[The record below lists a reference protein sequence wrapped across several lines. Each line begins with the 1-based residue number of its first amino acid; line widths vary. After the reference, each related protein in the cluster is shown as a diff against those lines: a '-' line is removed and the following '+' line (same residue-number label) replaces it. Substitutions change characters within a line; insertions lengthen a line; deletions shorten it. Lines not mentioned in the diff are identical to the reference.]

1 MTLRPWILLLAVG
14 CLASA
19 GFSAR
24 GAAAADPVSFRSDL
38 APILLDRC
46 VACHG
51 PKKAEGGY
59 RLDSFERAMKEGD
72 SAAAGFLA
80 SNLEESEAFRRLTS
94 DDEIDRMPAESD
106 PLPAEQIAL
115 FKRWIEEGAK
125 FDGDHPKAEL
135 VTIIPAR
142 THPDP
147 PEAYPFTLPVTSVA
161 FSADGKALLAGG
173 YHELT
178 VWNPEDGTL
187 VRRIKN
193 VGQRTYGL
201 ALSPDGKILA
211 AACGAP
217 GRLGEA
223 RLFNPDNGELLK
235 VLGTTSDVVLDV
247 AFNPAGDR
255 LAVAAADGMLKVFE
269 VATGKLQLTITSHSD
284 WVTAVAWNAD
294 GTKLASASR
303 DKTAKVLDATT
314 GELLATYSGHSQ
326 PVKGVAFHPD
336 GAEVYSSGNDNKIH
350 RWKIADGKKSA
361 EIGFG
366 GEVFKLPLSGEFLF
380 AASADKTVR
389 QFEAKSQKQ
398 IRSLTGHQDWA
409 LSVAYHGATKRLAS
423 GSFDGEIRVWN
434 AEDGKPV
441 ATFLAAP
448 GYQPPAE

>member
-1 MTLRPWILLLAVG
+1 MNSRHWMILLAAC
-14 CLASA
+14 CLAGNFHPVS
-19 GFSAR
+19 FVN
-24 GAAAADPVSFRSDL
+24 AADPVSFRKDI

-59 RLDSFERAMKEGD
+59 RADSFERAMKEGD

-80 SNLEESEAFRRLTS
+80 KNLDESEAFRRMTS
-94 DDEIDRMPAESD
+94 DDEFERMPAESD
-106 PLPAEQIAL
+106 PLPDEQIAL
-115 FKRWIEEGAK
+115 FKRWIEEGAA
-125 FDGDHPKAEL
+125 FDGDDPKAEL
-135 VTIIPAR
+135 VTVIPAP
-142 THPDP
+142 THPEP

-161 FSADGKALLAGG
+161 FTKDGQALIAGG

-178 VWNPEDGTL
+178 VWNPADGKL
-187 VRRIKN
+187 IRRIKN

-201 ALSPDGKILA
+201 ALNPDGTILA

-223 RLFNPDNGELLK
+223 RLFNPGTGELLQ

-247 AFNPAGDR
+247 AFSPQGDR
-255 LAVAAADGMLKVFE
+255 LAVAAADGVLKVFE
-269 VATGKLQLTITSHSD
+269 VATGKLQLTVTSHSD

-303 DKTAKVLDATT
+303 DKTAKIIDAKT
-314 GELLATYSGHSQ
+314 GELLVTYSGHGQ

-336 GAEVYSSGNDNKIH
+336 GAEAFSSGNDNKIH
-350 RWKIADGKKSA
+350 RWKIADGKKTA
-361 EIGFG
+361 DIGFG
-366 GEVFKLPLSGEFLF
+366 GEVFKLPMGGDFLF

-389 QFEAKSQKQ
+389 QFEAKSHKQ
-398 IRSLTGHQDWA
+398 LRSLTGHQDWA
-409 LSVAYHGATKRLAS
+409 LTVAYHGPTKRMAS
-423 GSFDGEIRVWN
+423 GGFDGEIRVWN
-434 AEDGKPV
+434 AEDGKLV
-441 ATFLAAP
+441 TAFLAAP

>member
-1 MTLRPWILLLAVG
+1 MIVRNWILMLAVG
-14 CLASA
+14 CLASQWLA
-19 GFSAR
+19 PGHAD
-24 GAAAADPVSFRSDL
+24 AADPVSFRKDL

-72 SAAAGFLA
+72 SATAGFLGA
-80 SNLEESEAFRRLTS
+80 QLEESESYRRLIS
-94 DDEIDRMPAESD
+94 DDEDERMPMESD

-125 FDGDHPKAEL
+125 FDGEDPKAEL
-135 VTIIPAR
+135 VTIIPPL

-161 FSADGKALLAGG
+161 FSSDGKALIAGG

-178 VWNPEDGTL
+178 VWNPEDGKL
-187 VRRIKN
+187 IRRIKN

-223 RLFNPDNGELLK
+223 RLFSPKNGELLK

-247 AFNPAGDR
+247 AFSPQGDR
-255 LAVAAADGMLKVFE
+255 LAVVAADSVLRVFE
-269 VATGKLQLTITSHSD
+269 VASGKTQLTITSHSD
-284 WVTAVAWNAD
+284 WVQAVAWNGD

-303 DKTAKVLDATT
+303 DKTAKILDAKT
-314 GELLATYSGHSQ
+314 GELLVTYSGHGQ

-336 GAEVYSSGNDNKIH
+336 GNEVFSSGNDNKIH
-350 RWKIADGKKSA
+350 RWKIADAKKSA
-361 EIGFG
+361 DIGFG
-366 GEVFKLPLSGEFLF
+366 GEVFKLPTGGEFLF
-380 AASADKTVR
+380 ATSADKTVR
-389 QFEAKSQKQ
+389 QFEAKSHKQ
-398 IRSLTGHQDWA
+398 IRSLTGHKDWA
-409 LSVAYHGATKRLAS
+409 LSVAYHGVTKRLAS
-423 GSFDGEIRVWN
+423 GGFDGEIRVWN
-434 AEDGKPV
+434 TEDGKPV
-441 ATFLAAP
+441 TTFLAAP
-448 GYQPPAE
+448 GFQPPPK